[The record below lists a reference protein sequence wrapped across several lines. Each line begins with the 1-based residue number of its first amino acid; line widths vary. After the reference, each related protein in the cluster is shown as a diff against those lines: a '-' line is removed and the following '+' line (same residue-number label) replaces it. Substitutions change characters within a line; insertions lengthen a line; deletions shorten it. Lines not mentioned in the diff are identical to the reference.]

1 MKVRVVTG
9 GRTVNS
15 TNTSDGDVSVS
26 LTLSLQI
33 MAANEYRKSFTVSN
47 TGTVKIYLKLGEAA
61 TSSSWQYILPG
72 GGSDKDGLGA
82 TINIEGYVG
91 KVTISAAYTSTAARL
106 AYTEF
111 A

>member
-1 MKVRVVTG
+1 MKVRTVTG
-9 GRTVNS
+9 GKTVNS
-15 TNTSDGDVSVS
+15 TNTSNGDVSVAS
-26 LTLSLQI
+26 TASLQI
-33 MAANEYRKSFTVSN
+33 MAINEYRKSFTVSN

-61 TSSSWQYILPG
+61 TASSWQYILPG

-82 TINIEGYVG
+82 TVSVEGYVG

-111 A
+111 V